1 VVNISARRVVTER
14 LPRNLFDELFDDPF
28 APSAPRTRQRVESS
42 LGSGVI
48 ISDTGQIVTNHHVIA
63 DADAI
68 RVQLADGREADA
80 RIVGRDPDTDLALL
94 RIDLRNLPVMPL
106 GRSDALRV
114 GDVVLAIGY
123 PVGLS
128 QTVTQGIVSATGR
141 GQLGIATFEN
151 FIQTDAPINFGN
163 SGGAL
168 VNTRGELVGINTAIL
183 AKNAGIEGIGFA
195 IPVNLAR
202 GVIAEFT
209 ARGRVIRGW
218 VGLAAVNLDD
228 ARAQAWGLPRGGV
241 MIGKTDPEGPAQS
254 NGLRPFDFIL
264 SIDGRAVQSAQ
275 DVHARIAIAKPGSTL
290 EFEVQRG
297 NERGRVKL
305 RVTEQPGA
313 ARATKTAV

>member
-1 VVNISARRVVTER
+1 
-14 LPRNLFDELFDDPF
+14 
-28 APSAPRTRQRVESS
+28 
-42 LGSGVI
+42 
-48 ISDTGQIVTNHHVIA
+48 
-63 DADAI
+63 
-68 RVQLADGREADA
+68 
-80 RIVGRDPDTDLALL
+80 
-94 RIDLRNLPVMPL
+94 M
-106 GRSDALRV
+106 
-114 GDVVLAIGY
+114 
-123 PVGLS
+123 
-128 QTVTQGIVSATGR
+128 
-141 GQLGIATFEN
+141 
-151 FIQTDAPINFGN
+151 GN

-168 VNTRGELVGINTAIL
+168 VDTRGRLIGINSAIITPSR
-183 AKNAGIEGIGFA
+183 GSVGIGFA